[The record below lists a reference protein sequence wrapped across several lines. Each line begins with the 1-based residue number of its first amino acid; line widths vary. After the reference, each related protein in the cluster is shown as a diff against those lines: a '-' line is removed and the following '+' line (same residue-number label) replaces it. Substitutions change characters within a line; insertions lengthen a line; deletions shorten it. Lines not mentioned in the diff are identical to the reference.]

1 MGVREAKMGGEDLM
15 GRYNKHD
22 TNKSKYGTNINKS
35 LSVLTFNISD
45 DLLDMLEYGKS
56 RGWWVSRSEGMRCAL
71 RAGLSIVMEEH
82 EAMNLKIIEKL
93 QQDNTLDPNKKYVR
107 LPGRGYIE
115 IIGEA

>member
-1 MGVREAKMGGEDLM
+1 M

-22 TNKSKYGTNINKS
+22 TNKSRYGTNINKK

-56 RGWWVSRSEGMRCAL
+56 QGWWVSRSEGMRNAL
-71 RAGLSIVMEEH
+71 SKGLSIIMGEH
-82 EAMNLKIIEKL
+82 EALNQKVSENLL
-93 QQDNTLDPNKKYVR
+93 GDNGLDPSKEYIKI
-107 LPGRGYIE
+107 PGRGFIE